1 MCGCGLGWVAGGGGW
16 RGVWAG
22 KFSTSVKRVL
32 GANPG
37 LSLAPQ
43 AEVPPGTLMCIL
55 PCTASDAPFPAAA

>member
-1 MCGCGLGWVAGGGGW
+1 MAGVRLRVGVGGGGW
-16 RGVWAG
+16 RGVCAG

-32 GANPG
+32 SANPG

-43 AEVPPGTLMCIL
+43 AEVPSGTLMCIL